1 MCSVHA
7 ACRVG
12 VNADGVWPA
21 PPEKPGPMEVLHA
34 TFDEQIVKWG
44 DCPVA
49 VGGSG
54 AAGVGTSWTG
64 VYGQRSTG
72 ECADHR

>member
-1 MCSVHA
+1 
-7 ACRVG
+7 
-12 VNADGVWPA
+12 
-21 PPEKPGPMEVLHA
+21 MEVLHA

-49 VGGSG
+49 VGGSR
-54 AAGVGTSWTG
+54 AAGVGTGWTG

-72 ECADHR
+72 DCADHR